1 MNNVNL
7 SKFAGSMIVFFVL
20 FVIISETSKVRWDRI
35 VRWERL
41 EVLFT
46 TMFYAVAGFIIYV
59 GWCFREYE
67 LITAERGTGYYLGII
82 GVVLMLLLVVYPMRK
97 RIHALEFLGSN
108 TLWFQLHMAFGIM
121 GPVFI
126 LFHANFNLGSLNSQ
140 ATLFSMIIVAL
151 SGIVGRY
158 IYVRFH
164 YGLTERIVSLTELR
178 ADLEQ
183 EKEELSINKL
193 FLDLPEAKKELFD
206 FAEIML
212 TPPGSLVNSIER
224 IVSAGWRSQFIHW
237 KMRRIISTYL
247 HNLADGHELS
257 FTRKRQIRRQFRNR
271 IRHFFT
277 LAFRVTKFNFYERSF
292 ALWHVLHIPLVFLM
306 IVAVVVHIIA
316 VHLY

>member
-1 MNNVNL
+1 MNYISV
-7 SKFAGSMIVFFVL
+7 STVTGSMAMNKTKKVKV
-20 FVIISETSKVRWDRI
+20 SGTS
-35 VRWERL
+35 RL
-41 EVLFT
+41 RGDKLDFLYMT
-46 TMFYAVAGFIIYV
+46 IFYAVVCFVIYA

-67 LITAERGTGYYLGII
+67 LITAERGTGYYFGII
-82 GVVLMLLLVVYPMRK
+82 GLVLMLLLAVYPMRK
-97 RIHALEFLGSN
+97 RIPALALLGGN
-108 TLWFQLHMAFGIM
+108 VLWFWLHMVFGIV
-121 GPVFI
+121 GPVFV
-126 LFHANFNLGSLNSQ
+126 LFHANFDSGSLNSYV
-140 ATLFSMIIVAL
+140 ALVSMIIVAV

-164 YGLTERIVSLTELR
+164 YGLTERMVSLAELR

-193 FLDLPEAKKELFD
+193 FFDLPVAKKELFD

-224 IVSAGWRSQFIHW
+224 IVSAGWRAQLIHW
-237 KMRRIISTYL
+237 EMRRIIRTYL

-257 FTRKRQIRRQFRNR
+257 FTRKRQIRRQFRKS
-271 IRHFFT
+271 IRRFFT

-316 VHLY
+316 VHLF